1 MIMPMLAAIPI
12 PCSPTIARNLLE
24 FGDGR
29 RDGRPCRLEQR
40 ERMVE
45 VRKPLAPRLHTVA
58 NMLSVFANDGRESR
72 PLLFA
77 GRREAPHVECQ
88 RRDDVLDVGVW
99 ALTALPLR
107 IGSPFSPSTA
117 AILSMHVFASSNN
130 VARSWSPLGFMK
142 KM

>member
-1 MIMPMLAAIPI
+1 MALHTAPPH
-12 PCSPTIARNLLE
+12 E
-24 FGDGR
+24 FG
-29 RDGRPCRLEQR
+29 DGRPCRLERR

-45 VRKPLAPRLHTVA
+45 LRKPLAPRLHMVA
-58 NMLSVFANDGRESR
+58 NMLNIFANGGREGR

-77 GRREAPHVECQ
+77 IRREAPHVECQ